1 MPKRPN
7 RLLLALGLLAFAAL
21 GGCATRPPADDP
33 EALADFRQTND
44 PVEPLNRT
52 MYSVHTGIDD
62 YLLRP
67 VAVGYREVVPR
78 PVRMGLRNFLGNLRT
93 PVILANDMLQGEPRR
108 AGDTAGRFLI
118 NTTLGLGGIF
128 DVARDHFNVPGH
140 TEDYGQTFAVWGVG
154 EGPYLFVPVLGPSNV
169 RDLLGFGVGI
179 VADPFFWFGQGLV
192 VDALAYSRVGATAV
206 DTREGLI
213 ETLDDVQRTSRDP
226 YATLRS
232 GTGEKTRLQQLL
244 EWLTPDFDGVIL
256 FDEAQI
262 GRHAAFRH
270 HHQHLAA
277 GDRRGTPTGGSPNAD
292 SGVLNDPIAQ
302 FLHIGRL
309 DRLEV

>member
-213 ETLDDVQRTSRDP
+213 ETLDDVQRTSLDP

-232 GTGEKTRLQQLL
+232 GYRQNRA
-244 EWLTPDFDGVIL
+244 
-256 FDEAQI
+256 AQI
-262 GRHAAFRH
+262 E
-270 HHQHLAA
+270 
-277 GDRRGTPTGGSPNAD
+277 N
-292 SGVLNDPIAQ
+292 
-302 FLHIGRL
+302 RL
-309 DRLEV
+309 DPRAGQAGLGTGFGTGAGGAAPR